1 VTTIAVFTEDRRS
14 YAAGICNDFEREL
27 TTLALFFSANFD
39 G

>member
-1 VTTIAVFTEDRRS
+1 MLPVFVM
-14 YAAGICNDFEREL
+14 GICNDFEREL